1 MGNRPIQI
9 LLKQR
14 EIKANRSV
22 EYFDKRMQALLE
34 AITPSAVGAACH
46 PTSHRFSHQYPQL
59 VRRKVARP
67 KAMEPPCLAV

>member
-9 LLKQR
+9 LLKQC
-14 EIKANRSV
+14 EIKADRSV
-22 EYFDKRMQALLE
+22 EHFDKRMQALLE

-46 PTSHRFSHQYPQL
+46 PTSHRSIHQYPQL

-67 KAMEPPCLAV
+67 KTVEQPYLAI